1 MTEVLPT
8 LAETKWA
15 PREAF
20 VLSYAGVRW
29 RLVANRH
36 GFMHRA
42 LKERL

>member
-1 MTEVLPT
+1 MTKVLPT

-20 VLSYAGVRW
+20 VLSCAGVRW

-36 GFMHRA
+36 GFVPRA
-42 LKERL
+42 LKERG